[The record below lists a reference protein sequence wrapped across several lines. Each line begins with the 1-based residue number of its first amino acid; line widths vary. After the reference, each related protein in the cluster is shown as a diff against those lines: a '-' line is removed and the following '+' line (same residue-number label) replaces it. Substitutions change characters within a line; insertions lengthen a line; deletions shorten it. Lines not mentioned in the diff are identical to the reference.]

1 MGVCLQAL
9 KLELFEINLSKVYF
23 LQNYPKMVVVSSLG
37 PPEEGVVHKEM
48 NVTTFINEKR
58 IGKGTLYISEALV
71 TWVGDASAANHT
83 FSLEYNHISVHAI
96 SRDAMVFPHTECL
109 YLMIDAKLV
118 DSVPGTPASTPETSD
133 DDDEADDG
141 EGMTEIRFAPDD
153 KATLQVMFSSMSHC
167 QTLHPDPEAAEDA
180 ADEEAE
186 NDEVRFP
193 AMFCFWV
200 SVHWKRPHTG
210 ANFITI

>member
-1 MGVCLQAL
+1 
-9 KLELFEINLSKVYF
+9 
-23 LQNYPKMVVVSSLG
+23 MVVVSSLG

-58 IGKGTLYISEALV
+58 IGKGTLYISEARV

-186 NDEVRFP
+186 NDEK
-193 AMFCFWV
+193 MW
-200 SVHWKRPHTG
+200 WKYGVLVLCLGLFFLQLQWPDYYC
-210 ANFITI
+210 NFQTPSPRTHNMGRIRSS

>member
-1 MGVCLQAL
+1 MTEKILTVKQEA
-9 KLELFEINLSKVYF
+9 EINQICNF
-23 LQNYPKMVVVSSLG
+23 
-37 PPEEGVVHKEM
+37 
-48 NVTTFINEKR
+48 
-58 IGKGTLYISEALV
+58 
-71 TWVGDASAANHT
+71 
-83 FSLEYNHISVHAI
+83 
-96 SRDAMVFPHTECL
+96 
-109 YLMIDAKLV
+109 
-118 DSVPGTPASTPETSD
+118 PETSD

-193 AMFCFWV
+193 AMFCFWFFFTFDFGYF
-200 SVHWKRPHTG
+200 SY
-210 ANFITI
+210 

>member
-1 MGVCLQAL
+1 MG
-9 KLELFEINLSKVYF
+9 
-23 LQNYPKMVVVSSLG
+23 
-37 PPEEGVVHKEM
+37 
-48 NVTTFINEKR
+48 NEKR
-58 IGKGTLYISEALV
+58 IGKGTLYISEARV

-141 EGMTEIRFAPDD
+141 EGMTEIRFAPDG

-186 NDEVRFP
+186 NDDGNGVFDDADEIGNNGDNNGEP
-193 AMFCFWV
+193 MEE
-200 SVHWKRPHTG
+200 S
-210 ANFITI
+210 

>member
-1 MGVCLQAL
+1 
-9 KLELFEINLSKVYF
+9 
-23 LQNYPKMVVVSSLG
+23 
-37 PPEEGVVHKEM
+37 
-48 NVTTFINEKR
+48 
-58 IGKGTLYISEALV
+58 
-71 TWVGDASAANHT
+71 
-83 FSLEYNHISVHAI
+83 
-96 SRDAMVFPHTECL
+96 
-109 YLMIDAKLV
+109 
-118 DSVPGTPASTPETSD
+118 
-133 DDDEADDG
+133 
-141 EGMTEIRFAPDD
+141 MTEIRFAPDD

-210 ANFITI
+210 ANFITILVTRASSNSSTNHTLLMKNW

>member
-1 MGVCLQAL
+1 MS
-9 KLELFEINLSKVYF
+9 FF
-23 LQNYPKMVVVSSLG
+23 
-37 PPEEGVVHKEM
+37 
-48 NVTTFINEKR
+48 T
-58 IGKGTLYISEALV
+58 
-71 TWVGDASAANHT
+71 
-83 FSLEYNHISVHAI
+83 
-96 SRDAMVFPHTECL
+96 
-109 YLMIDAKLV
+109 
-118 DSVPGTPASTPETSD
+118 ETSD

-193 AMFCFWV
+193 AMFCFCFFSLNVQLWILFILIKFLEMGPNV
-200 SVHWKRPHTG
+200 
-210 ANFITI
+210 ANSP

>member
-1 MGVCLQAL
+1 MDV
-9 KLELFEINLSKVYF
+9 SVYKS
-23 LQNYPKMVVVSSLG
+23 QQ
-37 PPEEGVVHKEM
+37 
-48 NVTTFINEKR
+48 FIC
-58 IGKGTLYISEALV
+58 
-71 TWVGDASAANHT
+71 H
-83 FSLEYNHISVHAI
+83 FS
-96 SRDAMVFPHTECL
+96 
-109 YLMIDAKLV
+109 
-118 DSVPGTPASTPETSD
+118 ETSD

-193 AMFCFWV
+193 AMFCFLV
-200 SVHWKRPHTG
+200 FSL
-210 ANFITI
+210 NFRLWIFSY

>member
-1 MGVCLQAL
+1 
-9 KLELFEINLSKVYF
+9 
-23 LQNYPKMVVVSSLG
+23 MVVVSSLG

-58 IGKGTLYISEALV
+58 IGKGTLYISEARV

-118 DSVPGTPASTPETSD
+118 DSVPGTPASTPGVAYPLKLRTSLISLD
-133 DDDEADDG
+133 LLNLTDLPNFRTSFSERGIESSFDLGKIFGYKKSCG
-141 EGMTEIRFAPDD
+141 ELSLFYVWFISYSDWRRMSKLLSNFGCLFA
-153 KATLQVMFSSMSHC
+153 
-167 QTLHPDPEAAEDA
+167 
-180 ADEEAE
+180 
-186 NDEVRFP
+186 
-193 AMFCFWV
+193 FCY
-200 SVHWKRPHTG
+200 S
-210 ANFITI
+210 A

>member
-1 MGVCLQAL
+1 
-9 KLELFEINLSKVYF
+9 
-23 LQNYPKMVVVSSLG
+23 VSSLG

-58 IGKGTLYISEALV
+58 IGKGTLYISEARV

-186 NDEVRFP
+186 NDEGEEDFDENGDGDGDGNGIFDDADEIGNNGDNNGEP
-193 AMFCFWV
+193 MEE
-200 SVHWKRPHTG
+200 S
-210 ANFITI
+210 